1 MGERVRE
8 LRKVLGLSGEKFGI
22 KIGVKKSAVS
32 KIEGGLVGLSE
43 QNILAICREFN
54 VNEEWLR
61 YGTGEMFMTMDVE
74 DQLMDWAGKVLG
86 ARDGDF
92 KKRFITMLMGLTDE
106 QWEFIEEKAKELAN
120 KKD

>member
-8 LRKVLGLSGEKFGI
+8 LRKALKLSGEKFGE
-22 KIGVKKSAVS
+22 KIGIGRSAVS
-32 KIEGGLVGLSE
+32 NLEAGRNNLTEQMILS
-43 QNILAICREFN
+43 ICREFN

-61 YGTGEMFMTMDVE
+61 YGKGEMFMTMDVE